1 MASALYNAMIAAEE
15 EDKKKAAPK
24 SGRAKAAA
32 AAEAKDPGN
41 TNAKFSKTPDKKPL
55 TGEASKLLGGEK
67 STLMRGESTPFMS
80 DSLRGQGSSLLSGQQ
95 SPLLGGESTQL
106 STPLLG
112 GQSSPLANV
121 YGPRS
126 AQPRMQGQSSNYP
139 LTYDMVES
147 IVGPLSPGMRTRL
160 GEPGMVR
167 GQAGTRGEGVEF
179 RKPATLTPE
188 EEAEAQRTQS
198 QADLYTKDF
207 TQWEKERLRRE
218 SQPSVQLTGN
228 MQRPI
233 PLGPRPNAADY
244 VGQGKTGTPSDPAAV
259 APAPVK
265 ASGMFGKF
273 LTKPDSATDPNA
285 RTQNIETRTADALP
299 RADVQAPTDVIGQK
313 TNINADDFIG
323 GIAGKEVSIINSAK
337 KFENNIVAGISPARA
352 AKLILQSTDYDES
365 NPFHAAL
372 RVFDQV
378 ASGPDKKR
386 AEVAKQGMVAL
397 TDYFTRGA
405 SGKSGHNETTL
416 RSAVEYLNL
425 STMPGMTESNA
436 RNSFDE
442 LLPVMTEEG
451 SRLRQFFG
459 SSTQQ
464 QATRTAIKTA
474 SMAGI
479 VTTALNNVAQNV
491 INRMP
496 SGEAPAMKSARDR
509 ALRVLAPLTTANP
522 GEPAIRWMDSDP
534 LRSNLANDL
543 LFETQRLMG
552 GDSIASIKNLQDQI
566 ENGRIARTFGGQF
579 DVRSTLTQITQPNY
593 AGREAEYLR
602 DMDLADQAEASGDKV
617 KAAKLAAP
625 YHTTAALQ
633 MMYGTDEVEGYE
645 SGRAIGVS
653 SGLGGNLKLR
663 DAKLRRQEV
672 IGEITRNQEPLK
684 TNLTP
689 VQMLGT
695 VFAQNGADKT
705 LLKFG
710 LPFFGGT
717 VQFGGM
723 NENAGYIRSYDI
735 PNHPGM
741 KLTLNVAE
749 GKRAIN
755 PITGAV
761 MGAESLDASNNKDI
775 QKILNQL
782 AESRDPAAML
792 ERSVIK
798 STLGPTA
805 EKYEFGIIEASKD
818 KVGASDDFAKLMGGY
833 RSYSTAGDQGKFSA
847 DVTADMQSMFKLPI
861 GSDGMPYI
869 DDNSQQLY
877 DMAVRVKTSLDES
890 LRNYEEKDGKYVFSG
905 KENKRE
911 LPLVLSQEQYD
922 SLRATQQQ
930 FTSMVRGADAIRESL
945 GVTGGA
951 VGFRVQ
957 NGVPI
962 YSQPLAVTGD
972 NRFKQVSTFL
982 DAWVNKKSG
991 APDFTKLFEG
1001 IDIQQGAKFSKTVMM
1016 YDVDQDGQPIID
1028 KRHLRSYEVNA
1039 DGTVNVR
1046 QFRLTDAKA
1055 AGGVESG
1062 DKKVTG
1068 GFKEFAADEVAKRLR
1083 GSNFKEGYTEVTA
1096 EGGTPRTVSV
1106 PANDVAVT
1114 TGVSTEKSKAAS
1126 SGRYGLSGTYLY
1138 QTFMAT
1144 HRQINSGLK
1153 LDGAAESFARS
1164 ILGTNDKDVIDNLK
1178 EQGITPDQLKTITTN
1193 LNRTQG
1199 AQLQMWLQVSDPA
1212 KFTPVG
1218 RAAGTMNATSD
1229 PRRTSDSVSD
1239 SAIRSDERTARR
1251 SISDIVVT
1259 RNANVWDSVTG
1270 SALKMYED
1278 EGQSKNSQA
1287 EQVDRITKKVLENAV
1302 VDPELDAV
1310 FRKNVKAYVTSLVYN
1325 DEVSRAPGFE
1335 FIGDLQDFADETA
1348 KTNVEEGN
1356 YSTTKRTGAGVTIAD
1371 GRGTAADRRQRV
1383 VRGFLPAVQTS
1394 LDLINFNENSQAIK
1408 SIKLGGKQSGELALV
1423 DTLRTKYLNETDG
1436 AAKRTLF
1443 TQLYKAVQKL
1453 EAAGYAMPDNETAE
1467 FRAPIGQQGA
1477 SVAAARSNRTPAQ
1490 LAADE
1495 RKRKVINAAL
1505 AKRAGTTPPP
1515 DDAPV
1520 KRTVKLSAVDTK
1532 GKPIDVLLDVD
1543 PEEVKSGL
1551 RRVYRKVNGEWVP
1564 VMSGGKPKMIPAV
1577 VQPEEV
1583 VDPTVPKDLTVDTK
1597 VRTGANIR
1605 RTALPA
1611 GLTLIVRTS
1620 KSGKANGP
1628 VFNQAFI
1635 GQVVQ
1640 DVMGQ
1645 VPEGTDPK
1653 LAMENI
1659 FRTIARKNGR
1669 KPEDWKSFFKES
1681 GLSIVVPAN
1690 ASEFKAKA
1698 GDAHNL
1704 DALKKEYI
1712 KQGGTEEKWNSL
1724 KPGADSVTREVVRMF
1739 KQQSTPTKPASLPAP
1754 KSGTKGKSGKGPI
1767 VGATAF
1773 TLLNLL
1779 GDQIKRNEQNATGKK

>member
-15 EDKKKAAPK
+15 EDKKKAAPQ
-24 SGRAKAAA
+24 SGRKKAA
-32 AAEAKDPGN
+32 AAEAKKVGN
-41 TNAKFSKTPDKKPL
+41 PDAKFTRTPDKKPL
-55 TGEASKLLGGEK
+55 TGEASTLLGGEK
-67 STLMRGESTPFMS
+67 SRLMGGESTPFMS

-112 GQSSPLANV
+112 GQSSPVTNV

-126 AQPRMQGQSSNYP
+126 AQPRMQGQKSNYP

-167 GQAGTRGEGVEF
+167 GEAGTRAEGVEF

-188 EEAEAQRTQS
+188 EEAEAQRTQG

-218 SQPSVQLTGN
+218 AQPNVQLTGG
-228 MQRPI
+228 MQRPV
-233 PLGPRPNAADY
+233 PLGARPDAKDY
-244 VGQGKTGTPSDPAAV
+244 VGEGKVGTPSDPTAV
-259 APAPVK
+259 APQPVK

-273 LTKPDSATDPNA
+273 LAKPDSAQDPNA
-285 RTQNIETRTADALP
+285 RVQGIETRTADSLP
-299 RADVQAPTDVIGQK
+299 KADVQAPTDVIGQK
-313 TNINADDFIG
+313 VSLNGDDFVNS
-323 GIAGKEVSIINSAK
+323 IAGKEVAVINSAK
-337 KFENNIVAGISPARA
+337 QFENNIVAGVSPARA
-352 AKLILQSTDYDES
+352 AKLILQSKDYDET

-372 RVFDQV
+372 RIFDQV

-386 AEVAKQGMVAL
+386 AEVAKQGIVAL

-405 SGKSGHNETTL
+405 SGKSGHNELTL

-425 STMPGMTESNA
+425 STMPGMTEANA

-442 LLPVMTEEG
+442 LLPVMTEED
-451 SRLRQFFG
+451 SRLKQFFG

-464 QATRTAIKTA
+464 QATRTAIKTE
-474 SMAGI
+474 SMASV
-479 VTTALNNVAQNV
+479 VTTSLNKVAQRV
-491 INRMP
+491 ISEMP
-496 SGEAPAMKSARDR
+496 SSSGPAAASARNR
-509 ALRVLAPLTTANP
+509 ATRVLAPLTTPNP
-522 GEPAIRWMDSDP
+522 GEAAIRWMDSDP

-552 GDSIASIKNLQDQI
+552 GESIASIKNLQDQI
-566 ENGRIARTFGGQF
+566 ENGRVARTFGGQF
-579 DVRSTLTQITQPNY
+579 DVKSTLSQITQPNY
-593 AGREAEYLR
+593 AGREQDYVT
-602 DMDLADQAEASGDKV
+602 DMDLADQAEAAGDKV

-633 MMYGTDEVEGYE
+633 MMYGTDEIEGYE

-653 SGLGGNLKLR
+653 TGLGGKLKLR
-663 DAKLRRQEV
+663 DARVKRQEV
-672 IGEITRNQEPLK
+672 IGEITRNQEPPK
-684 TNLTP
+684 TTLSP

-695 VFAQNGADKT
+695 VFAQNGADKS
-705 LLKFG
+705 LLRFG

-741 KLTLNVAE
+741 RLTLNVPE
-749 GKRAIN
+749 GKRQIN

-761 MGAESLDASNNKDI
+761 MGSESLDASNNKDI
-775 QKILNQL
+775 QKILTQL
-782 AESRDPAAML
+782 SQSQDPAKML
-792 ERSVIK
+792 ERSIIK

-805 EKYEFGIIEASKD
+805 DKYEFGIVEASKD
-818 KVGASDDFAKLMGGY
+818 KVGASDDYAKLMGGY
-833 RSYSTAGDQGKFSA
+833 RSFNSSADQGKFAS
-847 DVTADMQSMFKLPI
+847 DVTSDMQSMFKLPI

-869 DDNSQQLY
+869 DDNSEQLY
-877 DMAVRVKTSLDES
+877 NMAVRVKTSLDNS
-890 LRNYEEKDGKYVFSG
+890 LSNYQEQDGKYVFSG

-911 LPLVLSQEQYD
+911 LPLVLTKEQYD

-945 GVTGGA
+945 GVTGGT
-951 VGFRVQ
+951 VGFRMQ
-957 NGVPI
+957 NGVPV

-982 DAWVNKKSG
+982 DAWVNKRSG
-991 APDFTKLFEG
+991 APDFNRLFEG
-1001 IDIQQGAKFSKTVMM
+1001 IDIQEGAKFAKTVMM
-1016 YDVDQDGQPIID
+1016 YDVDQDGNPIID
-1028 KRHLRSYEVNA
+1028 KRHLRSYDVNP

-1046 QFRLTDAKA
+1046 QFRLTDPKA
-1055 AGGVESG
+1055 AKPVQSG
-1062 DKKVTG
+1062 DKPVSG
-1068 GFKEFAADEVAKRLR
+1068 NFRDFAADAVAQRLR

-1096 EGGTPRTVSV
+1096 EGGSPRTVPM

-1114 TGVSTEKSKAAS
+1114 TGISTEKSKAAS

-1144 HRQINSGLK
+1144 HRQINAGLK
-1153 LDGAAESFARS
+1153 LDGAAESFART
-1164 ILGTNDKDVIDNLK
+1164 ILGTTDQGVIDGLK
-1178 EQGITPDQLKTITTN
+1178 AQGITPDQLKTVTTN

-1229 PRRTSDSVSD
+1229 PRRTSDSVSEG
-1239 SAIRSDERTARR
+1239 AIKSDERTARR

-1270 SALKMYED
+1270 SALKMYET
-1278 EGQSKNSQA
+1278 EGQSQTSQA
-1287 EQVDRITKKVLENAV
+1287 EQVDRITKKVLETAV

-1325 DEVSRAPGFE
+1325 DEISRTPGFD
-1335 FIGDLQDFADETA
+1335 FISDLQDFADETA
-1348 KTNVEEGN
+1348 KSNVDEGN
-1356 YSTTKRTGAGVTIAD
+1356 YTTTRRAGATVSIAD
-1371 GRGTAADRRQRV
+1371 GRGTAADRRTRV
-1383 VRGFLPAVQTS
+1383 ARGFIPAVQAS
-1394 LDLINFNENSQAIK
+1394 LDIINFNENSEAIK

-1423 DTLRTKYLNETDG
+1423 DTLRTKYLAETNNT
-1436 AAKRTLF
+1436 AKRAIF

-1453 EAAGYAMPDNETAE
+1453 EAAGYTMPDGETSE

-1495 RKRKVINAAL
+1495 RKAINAAL
-1505 AKRAGTTPPP
+1505 AKRVGATPPP
-1515 DDAPV
+1515 DDAPA
-1520 KRTVKLSAVDTK
+1520 KRTVKLSAVDSK

-1543 PEEVKSGL
+1543 IDEAESKK
-1551 RRVYRKVNGEWVP
+1551 RRVYKQVNGEWVP
-1564 VMSGGKPKMIPAV
+1564 VMVGGKPKMIAPV
-1577 VQPEEV
+1577 IQPEDV
-1583 VDPTVPKDLTVDTK
+1583 VDPTVPKLTTDTK
-1597 VRTGANIR
+1597 IRGGVNIR
-1605 RTALPA
+1605 RTALPG
-1611 GLTLIVRTS
+1611 GLVLLATSS
-1620 KSGKANGP
+1620 KSGTDKGT
-1628 VFNQAFI
+1628 VYNQALI

-1640 DVMGQ
+1640 DVVSQ
-1645 VPEGTDPK
+1645 LPKDTDPK
-1653 LAMENI
+1653 VAMEQI
-1659 FRTIARKNGR
+1659 FRLVAKNAGR
-1669 KPEDWKSFFKES
+1669 DEKEWKSFFKEV
-1681 GLSIVVPAN
+1681 GLSVVIPSN
-1690 ASEFKAKA
+1690 TDQFKAKG

-1704 DALKKEYI
+1704 DALKKLYMQ
-1712 KQGGTEEKWNSL
+1712 QGGTEERWQGL
-1724 KPGADSVTREVVRMF
+1724 KPYADSVTSAALSIL
-1739 KQQSTPTKPASLPAP
+1739 KPKTTTPRTPRTPLLGVGNNK
-1754 KSGTKGKSGKGPI
+1754 KSGKGPTT
-1767 VGATAF
+1767 GMTALSLIGVL
-1773 TLLNLL
+1773 T
-1779 GDQIKRNEQNATGKK
+1779 DQMKRNKENAAAKK

>member
-15 EDKKKAAPK
+15 EDKKKAAPQ
-24 SGRAKAAA
+24 SGRKKAAA
-32 AAEAKDPGN
+32 VEAKKVGN
-41 TNAKFSKTPDKKPL
+41 PDAKFTRTPDKKPL
-55 TGEASKLLGGEK
+55 TGEASTLLGGEK
-67 STLMRGESTPFMS
+67 SRLMGGESTPFMS

-112 GQSSPLANV
+112 GQSSPVTNV

-126 AQPRMQGQSSNYP
+126 AQPRMQGQKSNYP

-167 GQAGTRGEGVEF
+167 GEAGTRAEGVEF

-188 EEAEAQRTQS
+188 EEAEAQRTQG

-218 SQPSVQLTGN
+218 AQPNVQLTGG
-228 MQRPI
+228 MQRPV
-233 PLGPRPNAADY
+233 PLGARPDAKDY
-244 VGQGKTGTPSDPAAV
+244 VGEGKVGTPSDPTAV
-259 APAPVK
+259 APQPVK

-273 LTKPDSATDPNA
+273 LAKPDSAQDPNA
-285 RTQNIETRTADALP
+285 RVQGIETRTADSLP
-299 RADVQAPTDVIGQK
+299 KADVQAPTDVIGQK
-313 TNINADDFIG
+313 VSLNGDDFVNS
-323 GIAGKEVSIINSAK
+323 IAGKEVAVINSAK
-337 KFENNIVAGISPARA
+337 QFENNIVAGVSPARA
-352 AKLILQSTDYDES
+352 AKLILQSKDYDET

-372 RVFDQV
+372 RIFDQV

-386 AEVAKQGMVAL
+386 AEVAKQGIVAL

-405 SGKSGHNETTL
+405 SGKSGHNELTL

-425 STMPGMTESNA
+425 STMPGMTEANA

-442 LLPVMTEEG
+442 LLPVMTEED
-451 SRLRQFFG
+451 SRLKQFFG

-464 QATRTAIKTA
+464 QATRTAIKTE
-474 SMAGI
+474 SMASV
-479 VTTALNNVAQNV
+479 VTTSLNKVAQRV
-491 INRMP
+491 ISEMP
-496 SGEAPAMKSARDR
+496 SSSGPAAASARNR
-509 ALRVLAPLTTANP
+509 ATRVLAPLTTPNP
-522 GEPAIRWMDSDP
+522 GEAAIRWMDSDP

-552 GDSIASIKNLQDQI
+552 GESIASIKNLQDQI
-566 ENGRIARTFGGQF
+566 ENGRVARTFGGQF
-579 DVRSTLTQITQPNY
+579 DVKSTLSQITQPNY
-593 AGREAEYLR
+593 AGREQDYVT
-602 DMDLADQAEASGDKV
+602 DMDLADQAEAAGDKV

-633 MMYGTDEVEGYE
+633 MMYGTDEIEGYE

-653 SGLGGNLKLR
+653 TGLGGKLKLR
-663 DAKLRRQEV
+663 DARVKRQEV
-672 IGEITRNQEPLK
+672 IGEITRNQEPPK
-684 TNLTP
+684 TTLSP

-695 VFAQNGADKT
+695 VFAQNGADKS
-705 LLKFG
+705 LLRFG

-717 VQFGGM
+717 IQFGGM

-741 KLTLNVAE
+741 RLTLNVPE
-749 GKRAIN
+749 GKRQIN

-761 MGAESLDASNNKDI
+761 MGSESLDASNNKDI
-775 QKILNQL
+775 QKILTQL
-782 AESRDPAAML
+782 SQSQDPAAML
-792 ERSVIK
+792 ERSIIK

-805 EKYEFGIIEASKD
+805 DKYEFGIVEASKD
-818 KVGASDDFAKLMGGY
+818 KVGASDDYAKMMGGY
-833 RSYSTAGDQGKFSA
+833 RSFNSSADQGKFAS
-847 DVTADMQSMFKLPI
+847 DVTSDMQSMFKLPI

-869 DDNSQQLY
+869 DDNSEQLY
-877 DMAVRVKTSLDES
+877 NMAVRVKTSLDNS
-890 LRNYEEKDGKYVFSG
+890 LSNYQEQDGKYVFSG

-911 LPLVLSQEQYD
+911 LPLVLTKEQYD

-945 GVTGGA
+945 GVTGGT
-951 VGFRVQ
+951 VGFRMQ
-957 NGVPI
+957 NGVPV

-982 DAWVNKKSG
+982 DAWVNKRSG
-991 APDFTKLFEG
+991 APDFNRLFEG
-1001 IDIQQGAKFSKTVMM
+1001 IDIQEGAKFAKTVMM
-1016 YDVDQDGQPIID
+1016 YDVDQDGNPIID
-1028 KRHLRSYEVNA
+1028 KRHLRSYDVNP

-1046 QFRLTDAKA
+1046 QFRLTDPKA
-1055 AGGVESG
+1055 AKPVQSG
-1062 DKKVTG
+1062 DKPVSG
-1068 GFKEFAADEVAKRLR
+1068 NFRDFAADAVAQRLR

-1096 EGGTPRTVSV
+1096 EGGSPRTVPM

-1114 TGVSTEKSKAAS
+1114 TGISTEKSKAAS

-1144 HRQINSGLK
+1144 HRQINAGLK
-1153 LDGAAESFARS
+1153 LDGAAESFART
-1164 ILGTNDKDVIDNLK
+1164 ILGTTDQGVIDGLK
-1178 EQGITPDQLKTITTN
+1178 AQGITPDQLKTVTTN

-1229 PRRTSDSVSD
+1229 PRRTSDSVSEG
-1239 SAIRSDERTARR
+1239 AIKSDERTARR

-1270 SALKMYED
+1270 SALKMYET
-1278 EGQSKNSQA
+1278 EGQSQTSQA
-1287 EQVDRITKKVLENAV
+1287 EQVDRITKKVLETAV

-1325 DEVSRAPGFE
+1325 DEISRTPGFD
-1335 FIGDLQDFADETA
+1335 FISDLQDFADETA
-1348 KTNVEEGN
+1348 KSNVDEGN
-1356 YSTTKRTGAGVTIAD
+1356 YTTTRRAGATVSIAD
-1371 GRGTAADRRQRV
+1371 GRGTAADRRTRV
-1383 VRGFLPAVQTS
+1383 ARGFIPAVQAS
-1394 LDLINFNENSQAIK
+1394 LDIINFNENSEAIK

-1423 DTLRTKYLNETDG
+1423 DTLRTKYLAETDNT
-1436 AAKRTLF
+1436 AKRAIF

-1453 EAAGYAMPDNETAE
+1453 EAAGYTMPDGETSE

-1495 RKRKVINAAL
+1495 RKRKAINAAL
-1505 AKRAGTTPPP
+1505 ARRVGATPPP
-1515 DDAPV
+1515 DDAPA
-1520 KRTVKLSAVDTK
+1520 KRTVKLSAVDSK

-1543 PEEVKSGL
+1543 MDEAESGK
-1551 RRVYRKVNGEWVP
+1551 RRVYKQVNGEWVP
-1564 VMSGGKPKMIPAV
+1564 VMVGGKPKMIAPV
-1577 VQPEEV
+1577 VQPEDV
-1583 VDPTVPKDLTVDTK
+1583 VDPTVPKLTTDTK
-1597 VRTGANIR
+1597 IRGGVNIR
-1605 RTALPA
+1605 RTALPG
-1611 GLTLIVRTS
+1611 GLVLLATSS
-1620 KSGKANGP
+1620 KSGTDKGT
-1628 VFNQAFI
+1628 VYNQALI

-1640 DVMGQ
+1640 DVVSQ
-1645 VPEGTDPK
+1645 LPKDTDPK
-1653 LAMENI
+1653 IAMEQI
-1659 FRTIARKNGR
+1659 FRLVAKNAGR
-1669 KPEDWKSFFKES
+1669 DEKEWKSFFKEV
-1681 GLSIVVPAN
+1681 GLSVVIPTN
-1690 ASEFKAKA
+1690 TDQFKAKG
-1698 GDAHNL
+1698 GDAHDL
-1704 DALKKEYI
+1704 DALKKLYM
-1712 KQGGTEEKWNSL
+1712 QRGGTEERWQGL
-1724 KPGADSVTREVVRMF
+1724 KPYADSVTSAALSILKPKTTAPR
-1739 KQQSTPTKPASLPAP
+1739 TPRTPLLGGGDNK
-1754 KSGTKGKSGKGPI
+1754 KSGKGPTTTM
-1767 VGATAF
+1767 TAVS
-1773 TLLNLL
+1773 LL
-1779 GDQIKRNEQNATGKK
+1779 GLITDQMKRNKENAAAKK